1 MLPYSDSYVGCGAV
15 SGTRGSMPRASLM
28 FLKIRL
34 VA

>member
-1 MLPYSDSYVGCGAV
+1 MLPYSDCCVRCGAV
-15 SGTRGSMPRASLM
+15 SGTRGLMPGAPLM